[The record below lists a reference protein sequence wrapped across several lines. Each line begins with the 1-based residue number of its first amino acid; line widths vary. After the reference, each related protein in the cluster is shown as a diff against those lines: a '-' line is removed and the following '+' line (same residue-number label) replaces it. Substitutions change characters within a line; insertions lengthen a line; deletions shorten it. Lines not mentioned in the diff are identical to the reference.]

1 MTKYLY
7 IVDDEEFIRNAL
19 TRELR
24 RWSDEAGLTIRS
36 FADPQEILKAL
47 ESDGESVWILI
58 SDQRMPFMDGL
69 ALIKTINRKHP
80 SIPGILMTG
89 TIDIESITA
98 DNPPGVFSV
107 IEKPWNH
114 ESLIRVLEQ
123 ASVYRAE
130 LAR

>member
-69 ALIKTINRKHP
+69 TLIKTINRKHP

-89 TIDIESITA
+89 NIDIESITA

-130 LAR
+130 LD